1 MWKLIHISVVADG
14 PRVIWR
20 YIYRGVSTIFF
31 FIFRYHQ
38 IQCTCS
44 FKIELD

>member
-1 MWKLIHISVVADG
+1 MWKLSHISVVADG

-31 FIFRYHQ
+31 LF
-38 IQCTCS
+38 
-44 FKIELD
+44 LDIIKFNVPAVLK